1 MEIYFVISLFLTFVF
16 VGLRYPLY
24 LRTLRDYKSLLS
36 SAETFCRSED
46 DKSSMSLDFKKE
58 LQNEYQRNYRKCVSY
73 TKQFFWL
80 PIPIVFL
87 FLSGFNYFLK
97 PELMWNNVVFYVELI
112 FLCFLAVPDMYCH
125 LSYYSAPVVWIR
137 NDFILKI
144 SLVLTLIVLSLKIV
158 GILL

>member
-16 VGLRYPLY
+16 VGLRYPMY

-36 SAETFCRSED
+36 SSETFWRSED
-46 DKSSMSLDFKKE
+46 DKSSTSLDFKNE
-58 LQNEYQRNYRKCVSY
+58 LENEYRYNYRKCVSY
-73 TKQFFWL
+73 TKQFFWI

-97 PELMWNNVVFYVELI
+97 PELIWNNVVFYVELI

-125 LSYYSAPVVWIR
+125 LSYYSVPVIWIR

-144 SLVLTLIVLSLKIV
+144 SLILTLIVLSLKIL
-158 GILL
+158 GILS

>member
-16 VGLRYPLY
+16 LGVRYPLY
-24 LRTLRDYKSLLS
+24 LRTLCDYKSLLS

-46 DKSSMSLDFKKE
+46 DKSSTSLDLKKE
-58 LQNEYQRNYRKCVSY
+58 LQNEYQRNYLKCVSY

-97 PELMWNNVVFYVELI
+97 PN
-112 FLCFLAVPDMYCH
+112 LCGIMLYFM
-125 LSYYSAPVVWIR
+125 LS
-137 NDFILKI
+137 
-144 SLVLTLIVLSLKIV
+144 
-158 GILL
+158 